1 MRPQMKLATKLI
13 CAFGLL
19 IILQVGGNITAI
31 LLLGNINADVV
42 ELSTNW
48 LPSIDAISD
57 LDHEFQTL
65 RRQEMLHGTIPPGSA
80 YSGGMAAFCGF
91 Q

>member
-13 CAFGLL
+13 CAFCLL
-19 IILQVGGNITAI
+19 IVLQVGGNITSLI
-31 LLLGNINADVV
+31 LLSNINTDVT

-65 RRQEMLHGTIPPGSA
+65 RRQEMLHDVRPGA
-80 YSGGMAAFCGF
+80 QGR
-91 Q
+91 QRVRP